1 MATELISG
9 MMETGTLE
17 SGNLIKEKDKANS
30 GSKIETIMR
39 GSGKMIKDMVWE
51 QKSGPMEINMWENGY
66 MIKKREKVFSIGKM
80 ETVILA
86 PGKTTKFGE

>member
-1 MATELISG
+1 VEKESVYRLMVTSMRESGWMIRDMATELISG

-39 GSGKMIKDMVWE
+39 GSGIMIKDMVWE
-51 QKSGPMEINMWENGY
+51 QKSGPMEINMWANG
-66 MIKKREKVFSIGKM
+66 
-80 ETVILA
+80 
-86 PGKTTKFGE
+86 